1 MQERI
6 PIGVIGA
13 GHLGQHHVRILRT
26 LGNAELI
33 GVADINPERKA
44 VAEKHRVPFFTDWR
58 ELIGKVRA
66 VSLAAPTTCHC
77 EIACAL
83 LSEKISVLV
92 EKPIATSSD
101 EARRMTAA
109 AEASGAVLAVGH
121 VERHNPAVAK
131 VRSILKTPKFF
142 ESHRMSVF
150 TPRSLDIDVVMDLM
164 IHDLDIIL
172 SLVRSEVESVHA
184 VGIAILSP
192 KVDIANARLE
202 FTDGAVA
209 NVTASRVS
217 SEKIRKL
224 RFFQPN
230 DYVSVDYTE
239 QRVGVWSL
247 TAPASEG
254 GRPQISAEYLPVD
267 RAEPLQLE
275 IEDFLRAVL
284 TGNTPLV
291 DGTQGLRA
299 LALAERVMRE
309 IEKHGRKAGVTPPEW
324 PEKND

>member
-13 GHLGQHHVRILRT
+13 GHLGQHHARILHA
-26 LGNAELI
+26 LGNVELS
-33 GVADINPERKA
+33 GVADINQARKT
-44 VAEKHRVPFFTDWR
+44 VADEYGVPFFTDWH
-58 ELIGKVRA
+58 ELLGKVRA
-66 VSLAAPTTCHC
+66 VSLATPTTSHC
-77 EIACAL
+77 EIACEL
-83 LSEKISVLV
+83 LSRGISVLA
-92 EKPIATSSD
+92 EKPIAATS
-101 EARRMTAA
+101 EQAARMIAA
-109 AEASGAVLAVGH
+109 AEATEAVLAVGH

-142 ESHRMSVF
+142 ESHRMSIF

-172 SLVRSEVESVHA
+172 SLVKSEVENVSA

-202 FTDGAVA
+202 FSDGAVG

-224 RFFQPN
+224 RFFQTN

-239 QRVGVWSL
+239 QRVGIWRL
-247 TAPASEG
+247 TAPASPE

-275 IEDFLRAVL
+275 IEDFLRAVQ
-284 TGNTPLV
+284 TGSAPLV
-291 DGTQGLRA
+291 DGKQGLRA
-299 LALAERVMRE
+299 LALAERVMQE
-309 IEKHGRKAGVTPPEW
+309 IEKHARKAGVTPPAW
-324 PEKND
+324 SPSNA

>member
-13 GHLGQHHVRILRT
+13 GHLGQHHARILHT
-26 LGNAELI
+26 LANVDLI
-33 GVADINPERKA
+33 GVADINPARKA
-44 VAEKHRVPFFTDWR
+44 VADAHCAAFFTDWR
-58 ELIGKVRA
+58 ELLGKVRA
-66 VSLAAPTTCHC
+66 VSLATPTTCHC
-77 EIACAL
+77 EIAREL

-131 VRSILKTPKFF
+131 VRGILKTPKFF

-230 DYVSVDYTE
+230 DYISVDYTE

-275 IEDFLRAVL
+275 IEDFLRAVM
-284 TGNTPLV
+284 TGDPPLV

-299 LALAERVMRE
+299 LTLAERVMRE